1 MGPVTATLQV
11 QLEPWPTRNK
21 QGHSRATVVSSKE
34 NNSTGAHRRLE
45 EVLMMKCPDIAVH
58 FGGFGGIS
66 GDMYRLC
73 RRYSAL
79 WR

>member
-1 MGPVTATLQV
+1 
-11 QLEPWPTRNK
+11 
-21 QGHSRATVVSSKE
+21 
-34 NNSTGAHRRLE
+34 
-45 EVLMMKCPDIAVH
+45 MMKCPDIAVH